1 MKKNMRHRIQIFLSL
16 LIITSCQQQKS
27 EKEDALKYAKQVIET
42 YFENDCKANYN
53 LWADSIVLIGHSES
67 KIKFKE
73 RFPSES
79 EWCKKFNEKQRFYG
93 EYSFI
98 EYLNDYDL
106 RIYNKSEFTNK
117 ELMMDKENDAGISGY
132 FHESHYLFSNNDY
145 YFSGAHLKESN
156 SKDRINHQG
165 NWEMIISKTD
175 QGWKI
180 AGTLP

>member
-1 MKKNMRHRIQIFLSL
+1 MIQL
-16 LIITSCQQQKS
+16 LLWLAVITTCREQKS
-27 EKEDALKYAKQVIET
+27 EKNEGLAFSKQVIES
-42 YFENDCKANYN
+42 YFDNACKDNYN
-53 LWADSIVLIGHSES
+53 LWADSIVLMGVHES

-73 RFPSES
+73 RFPSDS
-79 EWCKKFNEKQRFYG
+79 LWCNNFNMKSRFYG

-106 RIYNKSEFTNK
+106 RIYNKSEFTNRK
-117 ELMMDKENDAGISGY
+117 LMMEKEEDLGIIEY
-132 FHESHYLFSNNDY
+132 LHENHFLFNNTDY
-145 YFSGAHLKESN
+145 YFSGGHLKDNN
-156 SKDRINHQG
+156 SKDRIDHHG